1 MKLKDYNVNPSNQYL
16 IYAKTMQ
23 NQIVKSDV
31 VISGSYTSVGI
42 SIRGNYEQKVI
53 KTEVFVSH

>member
-1 MKLKDYNVNPSNQYL
+1 MKLKDYHENPNNQYL

-31 VISGSYTSVGI
+31 VISGSYASVGI
-42 SIRGNYEQKVI
+42 SV
-53 KTEVFVSH
+53 